1 MKIKNKRIVDSDCN
15 EIKKQFTTTLK
26 SMKQNINKNGNSKK
40 AQKNYY
46 YVIFDYEIMY
56 GMYSTVQYSTNP
68 SHIHHSPACSHRIAA
83 LVFITEKYNLTN
95 KYIQYAEKK
104 LKKRVKNI

>member
-56 GMYSTVQYSTNP
+56 GMYSTVQYSTVRTPAIFIILLLARIELLLLYLSLRNTTLQTNP
-68 SHIHHSPACSHRIAA
+68 S
-83 LVFITEKYNLTN
+83 NM
-95 KYIQYAEKK
+95 QKK
-104 LKKRVKNI
+104 SLKNV